1 MNSYTTTYYF
11 LGTDEKVDYYLAE
24 PKNNKTTITNYCEL
38 NVVEHDKFYDN
49 DEDKLIASM
58 YHFGDDSIMSLEDFL
73 SLKNDNLS
81 SNDRVKIFNMCKTIN
96 LIIRDNKEMNVDIV
110 RIIFEQWKYIEE
122 IFTKSN
128 NCKKEIL

>member
-1 MNSYTTTYYF
+1 MNLYTTTYYF

-81 SNDRVKIFNMCKTIN
+81 KEDRITIFNVCKEIN
-96 LIIRDNKEMNVDIV
+96 LLMLDEKTNINIIKNVFDKWKIV
-110 RIIFEQWKYIEE
+110 DK
-122 IFTKSN
+122 IFTKLN
-128 NCKKEIL
+128 NF

>member
-11 LGTDEKVDYYLAE
+11 LGTDEKVDYYLTE

-38 NVVEHDKFYDN
+38 NVVEHDN
-49 DEDKLIASM
+49 IGDEDDDGLIASM

-81 SNDRVKIFNMCKTIN
+81 KEDRITIFNVCKEIN
-96 LIIRDNKEMNVDIV
+96 QLMLDDKADINIIKNVFDKWKIV
-110 RIIFEQWKYIEE
+110 EE

-128 NCKKEIL
+128 NKNSA

>member
-1 MNSYTTTYYF
+1 MNIHTTYYF
-11 LGTDEKVDYYLAE
+11 LGTDGDVDYYLAE

-73 SLKNDNLS
+73 SLKNDNLLKE
-81 SNDRVKIFNMCKTIN
+81 DRITIFNVCKEIN
-96 LIIRDNKEMNVDIV
+96 LLMLDEKTNVNIIKNVFDKWKIV
-110 RIIFEQWKYIEE
+110 EE

-128 NCKKEIL
+128 NF